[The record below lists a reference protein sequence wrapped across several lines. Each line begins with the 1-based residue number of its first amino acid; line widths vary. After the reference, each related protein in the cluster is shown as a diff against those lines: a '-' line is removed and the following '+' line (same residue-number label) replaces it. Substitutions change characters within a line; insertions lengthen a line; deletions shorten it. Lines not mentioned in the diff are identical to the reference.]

1 MVKLYIGVEKPVY
14 REMNQCRQIF
24 LMPLLAIFLLL
35 PLFSLGQSS
44 KDVLSPAPIIDIT
57 GEIGKRLNA
66 SYENRILAQDVDQLV
81 EVFKPQNRTETRQ
94 WQTEFWG
101 KWFTSAVLAYQYKPD
116 ERLKKVLDYAV
127 SGLLATQTPDGYI
140 GNYDPAHRLEQWDV
154 WGRKYCMLGLLA
166 YHDLTGD
173 KESLRAA
180 ARVAD
185 NLLDDL
191 NKTDGIIVTKGNY
204 RGMAASSILEPIVLL
219 YTRTKQ
225 QKYLDF
231 AKEIVHQWESPE
243 GPRLISKSAIAVAER
258 FPKPKNWYSWE
269 QGQKAYEMMSCYE
282 GLLELYR
289 VTGEETYKKA
299 VENTWQNIYDTEI
312 NIAGSGAST
321 EMWFGGKALQAF
333 PVHHYQETCVTVTW
347 IKLSTQ
353 LFRLTGDVKYAD
365 AIEKAYYNAL
375 LGSMSQDGAQWAKYT
390 PLTGQRLPGSEQ
402 CGMGLNCCEANGP
415 RGLFLFPFYAV
426 TKREDGLQVNY
437 YVDGKYELLTPQKRA
452 VRMVTS
458 TDYPVNGDI
467 KITVEVKKAEH
478 FSINI
483 RVPEWSKQTV
493 IKVNG
498 KPQDAVHNG
507 EYFTISRIWKRGD
520 KIELG
525 LDMRAKVEKIGNSP
539 QYTAIERGP
548 IVLARDARLAGGAPI
563 GVVLQP
569 IADKDGY
576 IDVHPVETDASPIWM
591 QFTAQ
596 FMPESYTEYS
606 ANPLTIRLCDYAS
619 AGNDKEHPFFQT
631 WMPQLIDK
639 RNNP

>member
-1 MVKLYIGVEKPVY
+1 MKCS
-14 REMNQCRQIF
+14 RRIF
-24 LMPLLAIFLLL
+24 LVPLGAIFLLL
-35 PLFSLGQSS
+35 PLFSSGQPF
-44 KDVLSPAPIIDIT
+44 KDVLSPASKVDIT
-57 GEIGKRLNA
+57 GEIGERLNA
-66 SYENRILAQDVDQLV
+66 SYEHRILAQDVDRLV
-81 EVFKPQNRTETRQ
+81 EVFKPENRTETRQ

-101 KWFTSAVLAYQYKPD
+101 KWFTSAVLAYQYRPE
-116 ERLKKVLDYAV
+116 ERLKKVLDHAID
-127 SGLLATQTPDGYI
+127 GLLATQTPDGYI
-140 GNYDPAHRLEQWDV
+140 GNYDPAHRLEQWDI

-166 YHDLTGD
+166 YYDLTGD
-173 KESLRAA
+173 KNCLKAA

-185 NLLDDL
+185 NLMDDL
-191 NKTDGIIVTKGNY
+191 NKADGIIVTKGNY

-231 AKEIVHQWESPE
+231 AEEIVHQWESPE
-243 GPRLISKSAIAVAER
+243 GPQLISKSTVAVAER

-289 VTGEETYKKA
+289 ITGKETYKKA

-347 IKLSTQ
+347 IKLGMQ
-353 LFRLTGDVKYAD
+353 LFRLTGEVKYAD

-375 LGSMSQDGAQWAKYT
+375 LGSMSRDGAQWAKYT

-402 CGMGLNCCEANGP
+402 CGMGLNCCEASGP

-426 TKREDGLQVNY
+426 TKREEGLQVNY
-437 YVDGKYELLTPQKRA
+437 YVDGKYELLTPQKQRA
-452 VRMVTS
+452 TIVAS
-458 TDYPVNGDI
+458 TDYPVNGDV
-467 KITVEVKKAEH
+467 KIAVDLKKTEH

-483 RVPEWSKQTV
+483 RVPAWSKQTV

-498 KPQDAVHNG
+498 EQLDAVHAG
-507 EYFTISRIWKRGD
+507 EYFTISRTWKDGD
-520 KIELG
+520 KIELD
-525 LDMRAKVEKIGNSP
+525 LDMSAKVEKIGDNP
-539 QYTAIERGP
+539 QYMAIVRGP
-548 IVLARDARLAGGAPI
+548 IILARDAHLAGAPLGI
-563 GVVLQP
+563 ILQP
-569 IADKDGY
+569 ITNKEGY
-576 IDVHPVETDASPIWM
+576 LDLNPLETNSNDVWM

-596 FMPESYTEYS
+596 FMPESYTEYP
-606 ANPLTIRLCDYAS
+606 AKPLTINLCDYAS
-619 AGNDKEHPFFQT
+619 AGNGEEHAFFQT
-631 WMPQLIDK
+631 WLPQLIDK
-639 RNNP
+639 RDNP